1 MSLFLLI
8 TYSKNDRKK
17 YAKYGKFWRK
27 SCCYFSVRWIFNFLK
42 VEWNLDHI
50 KIILTSIMI
59 FSIMLRINIV
69 IFWFKVIVSKHVSL
83 KKSIQMKFFGIAK
96 KIYIF
101 WPLIYARSLEWT
113 TLLNSSF
120 ALKTENIL
128 QIGALGHRKI

>member
-1 MSLFLLI
+1 
-8 TYSKNDRKK
+8 
-17 YAKYGKFWRK
+17 
-27 SCCYFSVRWIFNFLK
+27 
-42 VEWNLDHI
+42 
-50 KIILTSIMI
+50 MI